1 MRLGILRATGGTG
14 GDWVMRVSETAA
26 LGLKADTDVMT
37 AAALV
42 IILRRFMVRFSPVM
56 RQNANLCAL
65 TTLVKLALA

>member
-1 MRLGILRATGGTG
+1 MRLS
-14 GDWVMRVSETAA
+14 DWAGSGWTADADVSTAA
-26 LGLKADTDVMT
+26 T
-37 AAALV
+37 LV